1 MNVMSNPVN
10 HRNDS
15 LVVET
20 NLKFIYFNARS
31 IVNKL
36 DELQLYIDKETA
48 DIIGITE
55 TWLNEEISDVEL
67 NINDYTIFR
76 HDRLNKTGGS
86 VILLIKKDIKVNI
99 RDDLLKEFEESV
111 WCDVIAKSG
120 KILFGVRYRSPN
132 KMKMMKNYVV
142 F

>member
-1 MNVMSNPVN
+1 MQNPIN
-10 HRNDS
+10 PRNDC

-20 NLKFIYFNARS
+20 NLKCIYFNARS

-36 DELQLYIDKETA
+36 DELQLYINKEKV

-76 HDRLNKTGGS
+76 HDRLNKTGGG

-99 RDDLLKEFEESV
+99 CDDLLEQFEECV
-111 WCDVIAKSG
+111 WCYVIAKSSN
-120 KILFGVRYRSPN
+120 ILFGVCYRSPN
-132 KMKMMKNYVV
+132 KK
-142 F
+142 

>member
-1 MNVMSNPVN
+1 M
-10 HRNDS
+10 H
-15 LVVET
+15 
-20 NLKFIYFNARS
+20 IYFNARS

-76 HDRLNKTGGS
+76 HDRLNKTGGG

-111 WCDVIAKSG
+111 WCDVIA
-120 KILFGVRYRSPN
+120 
-132 KMKMMKNYVV
+132 
-142 F
+142 

>member
-1 MNVMSNPVN
+1 MNLMSNPVN

-20 NLKFIYFNARS
+20 KLKCIYFNACI

-76 HDRLNKTGGS
+76 HDWLKKT
-86 VILLIKKDIKVNI
+86 D
-99 RDDLLKEFEESV
+99 
-111 WCDVIAKSG
+111 WCNFI
-120 KILFGVRYRSPN
+120 N
-132 KMKMMKNYVV
+132 
-142 F
+142 

>member
-1 MNVMSNPVN
+1 MNLMSNPVN
-10 HRNDS
+10 RRNDS

-20 NLKFIYFNARS
+20 NLKCIYFNARS

-67 NINDYTIFR
+67 NIFMITLYLDMI
-76 HDRLNKTGGS
+76 G
-86 VILLIKKDIKVNI
+86 
-99 RDDLLKEFEESV
+99 
-111 WCDVIAKSG
+111 
-120 KILFGVRYRSPN
+120 
-132 KMKMMKNYVV
+132 
-142 F
+142 

>member
-1 MNVMSNPVN
+1 M
-10 HRNDS
+10 
-15 LVVET
+15 
-20 NLKFIYFNARS
+20 YFNARS

-48 DIIGITE
+48 DIIGIE
-55 TWLNEEISDVEL
+55 TWLNEEISDVEF

-76 HDRLNKTGGS
+76 HDRLNKTGDG

-99 RDDLLKEFEESV
+99 RDDLLKKVEESV

-120 KILFGVRYRSPN
+120 
-132 KMKMMKNYVV
+132 
-142 F
+142 